1 MRASRKVKGLT
12 AVSGPFRL
20 GLVLLVFF
28 RSAGNRSSPTDGDSK
43 YNGMSVNESIE
54 ED

>member
-1 MRASRKVKGLT
+1 MRALRKIRELT

-28 RSAGNRSSPTDGDSK
+28 RSAGNRSSPTD
-43 YNGMSVNESIE
+43 VAI
-54 ED
+54 